1 MSDGDAKQE
10 TAFEESNDSHEE
22 RLLEGRRL
30 TEKVDEFMQQ
40 GKPLQARSVLARN
53 WQDSVPELPLR
64 YPVVLESVSSRFARQ
79 LARFLRAGGEK
90 PVLTLALTGS
100 RVARGSVSVSGR
112 RLGDLPQEQAAYL
125 QGLGSSAS
133 VYEPRLTAIRL
144 SSEGEVDGV
153 EIEMV
158 RPELRRCPN
167 CDKLHGG
174 EEALCE
180 DCLSESSVRKAK
192 AAESASAES
201 EAPPLA
207 LHEAI
212 DTVTVQEDDKPGS

>member
-1 MSDGDAKQE
+1 MTDKADP
-10 TAFEESNDSHEE
+10 TFEESHDSHEE
-22 RLLEGRRL
+22 RLVEGRRL
-30 TEKVDEFMQQ
+30 TEKVDEFLQQ

-53 WQDSVPELPLR
+53 WQDAVPELPLR
-64 YPVVLESVSSRFARQ
+64 YPIVLESVSSRFARQ
-79 LARFLRAGGEK
+79 LARFLRAGGGK
-90 PVLTLALTGS
+90 PELALSLTGS
-100 RVARGSVSVSGR
+100 RVPRGSVAVSGR

-125 QGLGSSAS
+125 QGLGESAN
-133 VYEPRLTAIRL
+133 VYEPRLMAIRL
-144 SSEGEVDGV
+144 NEGEVDSV

-174 EEALCE
+174 DEALCE
-180 DCLSESSVRKAK
+180 ECLAASSSRKAK
-192 AAESASAES
+192 AAKEAASES

-212 DTVTVQEDDKPGS
+212 DAVTAPDDEKPD